1 MILDHVYMPIMAI
14 GILIISAYL
23 CGLLAKKLK
32 IGEVIG
38 QIVGG
43 ILIGPNLMGVL
54 YEWLNKY
61 ESLKDFI
68 VFKPVHYFFK
78 SAYPEYE
85 EIFHNYHF
93 FIFIFLGMIAFS
105 IGEELHID
113 RIKKV
118 GYSPAIIAVIQ
129 AVLTMSFISLS
140 FWLIFDFTLINALIV
155 GSIGIATAP
164 AMTFILLAK
173 FNVKGTFKNVI
184 ANIIV
189 IADIIEVVLFSI
201 FIGIAVFIKSGKK
214 VSFVDLSVEVIA
226 DLFFACLIGFII
238 FLILKIVISRK
249 KVEDDDAYEK
259 GTFLAVILTN
269 KPTTSVEIFLL
280 LLGLISV
287 SIAVALNFHLP
298 FLISVVFAGFLISNF
313 HYNTI
318 FDSLRIG
325 NVMSIFNL
333 FFFAIIGASVRFDT
347 FSKETIMLVVAYIA
361 LRTFGKLFGNWLG
374 CRITGQSENITKNL
388 PKLMLPQAGM
398 AAVET
403 IFVSVVLKGAGGEII
418 FNTIIPALVF
428 FEIFGA
434 WFAERTLKGVKYE

>member
-238 FLILKIVISRK
+238 FL
-249 KVEDDDAYEK
+249 KV
-259 GTFLAVILTN
+259 V
-269 KPTTSVEIFLL
+269 
-280 LLGLISV
+280 
-287 SIAVALNFHLP
+287 
-298 FLISVVFAGFLISNF
+298 
-313 HYNTI
+313 
-318 FDSLRIG
+318 
-325 NVMSIFNL
+325 
-333 FFFAIIGASVRFDT
+333 
-347 FSKETIMLVVAYIA
+347 
-361 LRTFGKLFGNWLG
+361 KL
-374 CRITGQSENITKNL
+374 
-388 PKLMLPQAGM
+388 
-398 AAVET
+398 
-403 IFVSVVLKGAGGEII
+403 
-418 FNTIIPALVF
+418 
-428 FEIFGA
+428 
-434 WFAERTLKGVKYE
+434 